1 MNILLIL
8 LLVLVL
14 LILLYLCKK
23 YKNPRLDYLNGV
35 SGQVGGG
42 KTSSV
47 VCRVISLLRRIY
59 FIKKSKKIKNDYII
73 LSSFPMGKEEKKTG
87 KRYIRIWF
95 KKIYCYD
102 FSVDILTL
110 QERLPQN
117 EVIIIIDEFSN
128 IASSLDFNNPIVK
141 DNIKEFARNF
151 RHYTEGM
158 GYFWWIDQ
166 ASNEIFNPVRRRTAY
181 CYNMVSTKKF
191 LLLPIIVYEFRKIL
205 ISDEVENFVEVE
217 KGTDE
222 TDLKKFIFFVNPF
235 KYYDSVCYS
244 ERYKAIT
251 KIHKLR
257 TSPTL
262 KRNDVLKLPKQKAL
276 YYETLIFDGI
286 TAETYYKETLSKKD
300 FDNIINIEKEK
311 R

>member
-1 MNILLIL
+1 MLFWILIIVVALIILLI
-8 LLVLVL
+8 V
-14 LILLYLCKK
+14 IKK
-23 YKNPRLDYLNGV
+23 YKSPRIDYINGV

-47 VCRVISLLRRIY
+47 VCRVISHLRRIY
-59 FIKKSKKIKNDYII
+59 FIKKSKKIKNDYIV
-73 LSSFPMGKEEKKTG
+73 LSSFPIGKEEKKSG
-87 KRYIRIWF
+87 KRYLRIWF

-102 FSVDILTL
+102 LSIDILTL

-117 EVIIIIDEFSN
+117 EVIIIVDEFSN
-128 IASSLDFNNPIVK
+128 IASSLDYNNNIVK

-151 RHYTEGM
+151 RHYTCGL

-181 CYNMVSTKKF
+181 CYNMVSCKKVF
-191 LLLPIIVYEFRKIL
+191 LLPILTYEYRKIL
-205 ISDEVENFVEVE
+205 ISDEVENVIDVE

-244 ERYKAIT
+244 ERYKAIKKVHT
-251 KIHKLR
+251 LTYSK
-257 TSPTL
+257 SL
-262 KRNDVLKLPKQKAL
+262 KRNDTLKLPKQKAL
-276 YYETLIFDGI
+276 YYETLQYDNIDRD
-286 TAETYYKETLSKKD
+286 TYYKESLTKKD
-300 FDNIINIEKEK
+300 YDNIIKDN
-311 R
+311 